1 MWTGGSLALI
11 ANESGHDL
19 WQDSRFLR
27 LLCGVLHYNLTSLV
41 AHIQVILEHRL
52 LEAHIAHRGLT
63 LHSVLA
69 AIGRKILTLM
79 QKLTDI
85 TFIAARVD
93 AVARRVRDRQV
104 LADTLYHQKITDS
117 KLEH

>member
-27 LLCGVLHYNLTSLV
+27 LLCRVLHHNLASLV
-41 AHIQVILEHRL
+41 AHVQVVLEHGL
-52 LEAHIAHRGLT
+52 LEAHIAHRRLA
-63 LHSVLA
+63 LHSIFA
-69 AIGRKILTLM
+69 AVGRKILTLM
-79 QKLTDI
+79 QNLASI

-93 AVARRVRDRQV
+93 AVAGRVGDGHV
-104 LADTLYHQKITDS
+104 LADALYHHRNHRQ
-117 KLEH
+117 